1 MNIKFTA
8 LAAAGLL
15 CLTSQFALAGGPA
28 PSTAGIT
35 AAPFSVLGDVPAVKM
50 TTAELA
56 DVRGA
61 GHIVN
66 MLDRLGQ
73 TFVDGDVAYGNTGG
87 PGNGRG
93 LIIAGSGGTTG
104 NGANPGIDIATINL
118 LHQ

>member
-1 MNIKFTA
+1 MNIKYIS

-35 AAPFSVLGDVPAVKM
+35 AAPLSVLGDVPAVEM

-61 GHIVN
+61 EHIVS
-66 MLDRLGQ
+66 LLGRLGQ
-73 TFVDGDVAYGNTGG
+73 TFVDGDVAFGNLGG
-87 PGNGRG
+87 PGVGQG
-93 LIIAGSGGTTG
+93 LIIAGSGGATG
-104 NGANPGIDIATINL
+104 CDGCGNDIMTINAL
-118 LHQ
+118 F